1 MQQLRTHRGTICA
14 VTTATTRTPEVLV
27 EVVADSVDGAR
38 KAEAAGAN
46 RIELCC
52 AVGEGG
58 LTPSIGLLCA
68 VRAAVR
74 IPVVAMLRPR
84 RGDFLYT
91 QDEFFVMRQDLDLL
105 LQHGA
110 DGIVTGCLLP
120 DGSVDCTRMEAIVRA
135 AGRAPV
141 TFHRAFDLV
150 RDPQQTLEELIAL
163 KVARVLTSGLAANA
177 LLGKAR
183 IRSAQEQARGRIAVI
198 AGAGVRAKNVA
209 EIVRDTGVREVH
221 LSASR
226 FVPSAMAYAN
236 ADVAMG
242 TLPQVAENMLRDT
255 DADEVRGVVAAVR
268 NATTRG

>member
-1 MQQLRTHRGTICA
+1 MA
-14 VTTATTRTPEVLV
+14 PASTRDPEVLV
-27 EVVADSVDGAR
+27 EVVADSVHGAVA
-38 KAEAAGAN
+38 AEAAGAR

-58 LTPSIGLLCA
+58 LTPSVGLLRA

-84 RGDFLYT
+84 RGDFLYS
-91 QDEFFVMRQDLDLL
+91 QDEFFVMRHDLDLL
-105 LQHGA
+105 LQNGA

-135 AGRAPV
+135 AGRSPV

-150 RDPQQTLEELIAL
+150 RDPQQTLEELVAL
-163 KVARVLTSGLAANA
+163 QVARVLTSGLAANA

-183 IRSAQEQARGRIAVI
+183 IRSACEQARGRIAVI
-198 AGAGVRAKNVA
+198 AGAGVRAHNVA

-226 FVPSAMAYAN
+226 FAQSAMAYAN
-236 ADVAMG
+236 KDVAMG
-242 TLPQVAENMLRDT
+242 TLPQVAENMLRET
-255 DADEVRGVVAAVR
+255 DADEVRGVVAAVKG
-268 NATTRG
+268 AVQGG